1 LTEASCHLALVIP
14 GLCGPSLDTPATGYF
29 PTNLPALERLLSRAR
44 IVEHPASELEST
56 IAAFFR
62 LPHGDGDQLAV
73 APLTW
78 LADTGERATGFIMRA
93 DPVHLR
99 ADQACLRLFDSTTF
113 DLNVQEARDLVA
125 TFNDYYSRQGWRL
138 HAPLPQRWYL
148 TLKEAPELAT
158 VAPTQLAGRDISDG
172 LPQGK
177 DAPTWHTFLNEVQ
190 MLFHEH
196 PVNLAR
202 ERRGEPAINSIWP
215 WGGGYLSGRI
225 STTVSR
231 VIASHPQLRGLAQLG
246 GVPCRDIPGNAVEL
260 MVESQR
266 GLQLVWL
273 DRLERPWR
281 YGEVEAWSDGIRQME
296 QTWFRPL
303 LDLLMQ
309 GRIDRLDLYPLGARR
324 YEITRRRLRQFW
336 KPDRPLAWHCGYG

>member
-1 LTEASCHLALVIP
+1 MTEASCHLVLVIP
-14 GLCGPSLDTPATGYF
+14 GLCGPSLDTPASGYF
-29 PTNLPALERLLSRAR
+29 PTALPALERLLSRAR
-44 IVEHPASELEST
+44 LVEQPASDLEST
-56 IAAFFR
+56 LSAFFR
-62 LPHGDGDQLAV
+62 LSGGDGAQLAV

-78 LADTGERATGFIMRA
+78 LADTGEWTTGFIMRA

-113 DLNVQEARDLVA
+113 NLNAQEARDLVA
-125 TFNDYYSRQGWRL
+125 TFNDYYSRQGWQL

-148 TLKEAPELAT
+148 TLSEAPELAT
-158 VAPTQLAGRDISDG
+158 SAPMNLAGRDISGG

-177 DAPTWHTFLNEVQ
+177 DAPAWHAFLNEVQ

-202 ERRGEPAINSIWP
+202 EQRGEPAINSIWP

-281 YGEVEAWSDGIRQME
+281 YGEVEDWSDGIRQLE

-309 GRIDRLDLYPLGARR
+309 GRIDRLDIYPVGDRH
-324 YEITRRRLRQFW
+324 YQITRRHLRRFW
-336 KPDRPLAWHCGYG
+336 KPDRPLAWHCGHV